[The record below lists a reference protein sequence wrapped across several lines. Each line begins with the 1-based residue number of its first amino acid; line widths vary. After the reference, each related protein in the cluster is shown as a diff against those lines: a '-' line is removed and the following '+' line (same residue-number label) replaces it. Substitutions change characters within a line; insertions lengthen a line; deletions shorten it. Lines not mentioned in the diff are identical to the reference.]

1 MFFVYIPYGRWH
13 NATALTSKAY
23 LCGHCGR
30 DVASEL
36 GDFTNTATTNMQASL
51 YVCPYCNRPTFFFLN
66 QQVPGELPGKP
77 IDSLPDLIEKLYLEA
92 QRCISVGSYTAC
104 VLTCR
109 KLLMHIGHDKG
120 APESARFVEY
130 INHLYDN
137 HYIPPDGR
145 GWVDYIRTKGNEANH
160 EIAISGKEEAVGL
173 LVLTEMLL
181 RIIYEL
187 PSRVPR
193 PPTP

>member
-1 MFFVYIPYGRWH
+1 MSRLNGTWQRFTQLGARAFV
-13 NATALTSKAY
+13 
-23 LCGHCGR
+23 CGYCGK
-30 DVASEL
+30 DVASEK
-36 GDFTNTATTNMQASL
+36 GTHTGIAVVENQGRV
-51 YVCPYCNRPTFFFLN
+51 YICPNCNRPTFFYEDE
-66 QQVPGELPGKP
+66 QVPGELPGKP
-77 IDSLPDLIEKLYLEA
+77 IDNLPDFIEKLYLEA
-92 QRCISVGSYTAC
+92 QRCVSVGSYTAC

-120 APESARFVEY
+120 ASEGARFVEY
-130 INHLYDN
+130 INHLHDN
-137 HYIPPDGR
+137 HYIPPDGK

-160 EIAISGKEEAVGL
+160 EIVISGKEEAVGL